1 MNEQR
6 LPYAT
11 LSKDAFAGFL
21 QVKKAVGASENIDHV
36 MIALL
41 ELRVSLINGCSYCVH
56 SHSEELKKLSM
67 PDRFIQEVAAWQCSR
82 QFSEEQ
88 RAALHWADSLTN
100 ISQTHVPDE
109 DFASVKAFYSDVQ
122 ISDMTMIISNMN
134 AMNRVAIAMR
144 R

>member
-6 LPYAT
+6 LPYAS

-21 QVKKAVGASENIDHV
+21 QVKQAVAASNTLDDV

-41 ELRVSLINGCSYCVH
+41 ELRVSLVNGCSYCVH
-56 SHSEELKKLSM
+56 LHSEELKKQSM
-67 PDRFIQEVAAWQCSR
+67 PDRFIHEVAAWQCSR

-88 RAALHWADSLTN
+88 RAALNWADSLTN
-100 ISQTHVPDE
+100 ISQTHAPEE
-109 DFASVKAFYSDVQ
+109 DFALVKAFYSDVQ